1 VALQSRPRQ
10 LFSCNLSLIYPTV
23 NPANCPGNFF
33 ATVSLLTQQRGLFAQ
48 PEIRQRKAVRQSA
61 SSLSCNTAARR
72 GLKMEG
78 RQTQNNPLKANTS
91 NGLLFS
97 FCDYA
102 TICLPLAVGCSKVQ
116 QGE

>member
-1 VALQSRPRQ
+1 
-10 LFSCNLSLIYPTV
+10 
-23 NPANCPGNFF
+23 
-33 ATVSLLTQQRGLFAQ
+33 
-48 PEIRQRKAVRQSA
+48 
-61 SSLSCNTAARR
+61 
-72 GLKMEG
+72 MEG